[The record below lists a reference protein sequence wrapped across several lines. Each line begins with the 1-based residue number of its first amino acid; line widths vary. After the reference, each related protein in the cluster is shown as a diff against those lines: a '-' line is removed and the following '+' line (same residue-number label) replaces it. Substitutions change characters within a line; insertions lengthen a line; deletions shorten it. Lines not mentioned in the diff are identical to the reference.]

1 MCFMLYKTRLTKCVL
16 VTKKI
21 VILAPGALYFKII
34 LLIEE
39 KVNNYYKKYT
49 LRKLSPRK
57 RVLYERTSA

>member
-1 MCFMLYKTRLTKCVL
+1 M
-16 VTKKI
+16 
-21 VILAPGALYFKII
+21 LAPGALDFKII

-49 LRKLSPRK
+49 LRKLSPSK